1 MPALFDND
9 LDHTYDPDCGC
20 DLCIATESELNAF
33 ADICRD
39 AWIEAL
45 DADLSL
51 DQALPYEH
59 TYEPAEVVAC

>member
-1 MPALFDND
+1 MPALFDFD
-9 LDHTYDPDCGC
+9 LDHTYEPSCSC
-20 DLCIATESELNAF
+20 DLCIATEGELHTF

-59 TYEPAEVVAC
+59 AYEPEVVAC